1 MIASGV
7 YKELCQTSRMDLLE
21 QIVDSFELLTIL
33 AITSIL
39 DVWQGSEYVSESILI
54 QTVQA

>member
-7 YKELCQTSRMDLLE
+7 YKELCQTSRIDLLE

>member
-39 DVWQGSEYVSESILI
+39 DVWQGSEYVS
-54 QTVQA
+54 

>member
-39 DVWQGSEYVSESILI
+39 DVWQGSEYVSESVLI